1 MKPLLL
7 ATVVACLVLMSCDNK
22 GGGSTGSAQ
31 FKDQLDSVSY
41 AIGMN
46 IGKTLMKDSFNINP
60 DLVAAGA
67 RDALANKTVF
77 TDTVMQGVFTNFQT
91 KMMAK
96 MQERMAKQQ
105 DSLNKAGEVAKKA
118 GEEFLAKNKSKAG
131 VVTLPSGLQYE
142 VITEGTGAMPKATD
156 NVKVNYKGTL
166 IDGTEFDSNTK
177 HGTDPAQF
185 NVSGVIPGWTEA
197 LKLMKTGS
205 KWRLYVPNAL
215 AYGMNPPP
223 GGTIPPGAVLI
234 FDIELLDI
242 VKGSPTAAGQPQIAP
257 QGAPE
262 GAQGGGAPPQ
272 GAGK

>member
-7 ATVVACLVLMSCDNK
+7 ATVVACLVLVSCDK
-22 GGGSTGSAQ
+22 QGGTSSGE

-67 RDALANKTVF
+67 RDAISGKTVF
-77 TDTVMQGVFTNFQT
+77 TDTVMQGVFTSFQT

-105 DSLNKAGEVAKKA
+105 DSLNKAGEVAKKK
-118 GEEFLAKNKSKAG
+118 GEEFLAQNKTKQG
-131 VVTLPSGLQYE
+131 VTTLPSGLQYE
-142 VITEGTGAMPKATD
+142 VVKEGTGATPKATD

-177 HGTDPAQF
+177 HGTEPAQF

-197 LKLMKTGS
+197 LKLMKVGS
-205 KWRLYVPNAL
+205 KWRLYVPNDL

-223 GGTIPPGAVLI
+223 GGIITPGAVLI

-242 VKGSPTAAGQPQIAP
+242 VKGNPTATITP
-257 QGAPE
+257 
-262 GAQGGGAPPQ
+262 QGGGAPPQ
-272 GAGK
+272 GAPQGGGAPPPQGGAGK